1 MSIGKNKLTPNAD
14 FIADYA
20 TCLRAVAD
28 VADYVA
34 IIATNTTNARASLH
48 SAKAGEAGGLSGAP
62 LTKRSLEVVRHVA
75 APLTWWP
82 LAES

>member
-20 TCLRAVAD
+20 ACLRAVAD

-34 IIATNTTNARASLH
+34 IIANARAGLH

-62 LTKRSLEVVRHVA
+62 LKKRSLEVVRHVA

-82 LAES
+82 LTES